1 VTGATRP
8 AAGGRRGAAGRRRR
22 FGHGRTPAA
31 RPVLWLML
39 ALLCPTPA
47 AVQPPPPLFREVA
60 EETALRFTHDNGAA
74 GQFALPE
81 IMGSGAALFD
91 YDSDGD
97 LDAFLVQSAPLDG
110 TSRPHTG
117 SRLFR
122 NDLRVENGRAV
133 PRFSDVTEAAGVGVK
148 TFGMGAAVG
157 DIDGDAD
164 LDLYVSGFGA
174 NTLLRNNGNGTF
186 MDVTDAAGLADSR
199 WSTSAAFLDYDR
211 DGDLDLYVGNYVA
224 FTMAGNKTCTD
235 PAGARDYCAPAGWP
249 AVPDRLL
256 RNDGQGR
263 FTDVSEPAG
272 ITRAYGPA
280 LGVAVGDF
288 DADGWPDIYVAND
301 AQANQLWRNRGDGT
315 FEDVGLLS
323 GTAVNAGGRPEGSMG
338 IALGDPDND
347 GDEDIFVS
355 NLVGETHV
363 LYAND
368 GSGNFEDA
376 RAGAEL
382 ARPTA
387 AMTGF
392 GTGWFDYDHDGW
404 LDLFIANG
412 AVNIV
417 EALRGQPNPFRQ
429 RNQLFHNDGSGRF
442 RELTGLAGPAFE
454 SLEVSRAAAFGD
466 IDNDGDVDILVT
478 NNNGPARLLLNDRT
492 AGAPARADDQQT
504 TPLGEARRTASEPT
518 RPPHWVAIALRAG
531 TGNRF
536 GIGARVG
543 IVRDGERTVWRRARS
558 DGSYLSASDHRVH
571 VGLGMSA
578 RLDAV
583 LVEWPDG
590 LTERFSPLLAD
601 TFVTLSRGT
610 GRPLAGSDR

>member
-1 VTGATRP
+1 MWHDGR
-8 AAGGRRGAAGRRRR
+8 AGGRRPE
-22 FGHGRTPAA
+22 GHGARGAGCWPGRFVPGPALTLLSA
-31 RPVLWLML
+31 I
-39 ALLCPTPA
+39 ALLCPTAA
-47 AVQPPPPLFREVA
+47 AVQPAPPLFREVA
-60 EETALRFTHDNGAA
+60 EETGLRFVHDNGAA

-81 IMGSGAALFD
+81 IMGSGAALLD
-91 YDSDGD
+91 YDNDGD
-97 LDAFLVQSAPLDG
+97 LDVFLVQSGPLNG

-122 NDLRVENGRAV
+122 NDLRVENGRTA
-133 PRFSDVTEAAGVGVK
+133 PRFADVTDAAGVGLK

-157 DIDGDAD
+157 DIDGDGD
-164 LDLYVSGFGA
+164 LDLHVSGFGS
-174 NTLLRNNGNGTF
+174 NTLYRNNGDGSF
-186 MDVTDAAGLADSR
+186 GDVTRAAGLVDTR

-211 DGDLDLYVGNYVA
+211 DNDLDLYVGNYVA

-235 PAGARDYCAPAGWP
+235 PVGVRDYCAPAAWP
-249 AVPDRLL
+249 PMPDRLL

-263 FTDVSEPAG
+263 FTDVSESAG

-280 LGVAVGDF
+280 LGVAVGDL

-301 AQANQLWRNRGDGT
+301 AQPNQLWRNRRDGT

-355 NLVGETHV
+355 NLVGESHV

-368 GSGNFEDA
+368 GTGNFDDA
-376 RAGAEL
+376 RTRAEL
-382 ARPTA
+382 GRATA

-417 EALRGQPNPFRQ
+417 EALRGQPDPFRQ

-442 RELTGLAGPAFE
+442 REVTTVAGAAFE
-454 SLEVSRAAAFGD
+454 SLEVSRGAAFGD
-466 IDNDGDVDILVT
+466 IDNDGDVDIVVT
-478 NNNGPARLLLNDRT
+478 NNNGPVRLLLNQAIT
-492 AGAPARADDQQT
+492 APPRAGNGQNASAAGTAAAQGGSSHWIAIGLRAD
-504 TPLGEARRTASEPT
+504 
-518 RPPHWVAIALRAG
+518 

-543 IVRDGERTVWRRARS
+543 IVRNGEPTLWRRARS

-571 VGLGMSA
+571 VGLGLRSA
-578 RLDAV
+578 LDAV
-583 LVEWPDG
+583 VVEWPDG
-590 LTERFSPLLAD
+590 LVERFSPVAPDGLI
-601 TFVTLSRGT
+601 TLDRG
-610 GRPLAGSDR
+610 AGHALTRSDH